1 MSFTLPIVAN
11 PHREDT
17 CDPIL
22 HPTLLH
28 MLHLP
33 IHSPLWKHKQQTQLL
48 HKYVKHGLHIKTQPS
63 TTQPL
68 YRAVGACGKHA
79 SSLLQTI
86 QRMKC
91 KTVKQTHTK
100 TQTKKSIQY
109 KQHASDKQEE
119 CPPQLLKQPIDKIVS
134 QHTHQRIIKTRREIA
149 RIQRACQITSRIMLD
164 TIQNAH
170 TFRTTKDIYTH
181 LHHSLCQAKRKPTTT
196 PMHDLTA
203 YTTILTLNQGDT
215 HHKNPS
221 DISRVHPETFEDQ
234 PLHANKHPLL
244 LLDFGARHGGYCADI
259 TRTFAY
265 TQPTP
270 RQIQAYKAV
279 HRLYTLGE
287 SMVKPGVLYADID
300 NAVKNQLVTELQ
312 QLGYSDFTN
321 TKKYMPHGLGHSVG
335 IEVHDNPS
343 IFNVGPLQPNMVLT
357 IEPGIYTDEFDIRIE
372 NTIVVTHNGC
382 RVLSDGVP
390 WSVLF
395 FRTSTQ

>member
-1 MSFTLPIVAN
+1 MRITVPIVAN

-17 CDPIL
+17 CDPVL

-28 MLHLP
+28 MLDLP
-33 IHSPLWKHKQQTQLL
+33 IHSPLWQHKQQTQLL
-48 HKYVKHGLHIKTQPS
+48 QQYTHHALHFKKLTKRNNYSVI
-63 TTQPL
+63 
-68 YRAVGACGKHA
+68 GACGKQAHRLIKTLQNQRQTPKRSSSPKHTQRRQHA
-79 SSLLQTI
+79 NHHQQNVCPKTI
-86 QRMKC
+86 Q
-91 KTVKQTHTK
+91 QT
-100 TQTKKSIQY
+100 
-109 KQHASDKQEE
+109 
-119 CPPQLLKQPIDKIVS
+119 PIDKIYLS
-134 QHTHQRIIKTRREIA
+134 LGNQRIIKTRREIA

-170 TFRTTKDIYTH
+170 TCRTTESIYTH
-181 LHHSLCQAKRKPTTT
+181 LHRSLCQAKRKPMTT

-221 DISRVHPETFEDQ
+221 NISRVHPEIFEDQ

-287 SMVKPGVLYADID
+287 SMVKPGVLYANID
-300 NAVKNQLVTELQ
+300 KAVKKQLSVELQ
-312 QLGYSDFTN
+312 QLGYPDYAN
-321 TKKYMPHGLGHSVG
+321 TQKYMPHGLGHSVG

-343 IFNVGPLQPNMVLT
+343 IFKVGPLQPNMVLT
-357 IEPGIYTDEFDIRIE
+357 IEPGMYTDEFDIRIE
-372 NTIVVTHNGC
+372 NTIVVTHDGC

-390 WSVLF
+390 WSVEF
-395 FRTSTQ
+395 FMTPMK